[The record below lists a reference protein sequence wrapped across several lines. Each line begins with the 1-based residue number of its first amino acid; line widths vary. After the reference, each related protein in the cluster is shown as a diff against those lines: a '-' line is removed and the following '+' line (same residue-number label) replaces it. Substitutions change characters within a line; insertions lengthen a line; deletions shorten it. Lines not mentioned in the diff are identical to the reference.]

1 MRGGMIMRAAIVLI
15 FTLSISSCG
24 ISGAGGSFPGGPEES
39 AQVTLQQ
46 LARYYRQV
54 SHGLI
59 RRSPQIPRGARR
71 GLTFTWDPYDKRRVL
86 APFWITPDAIQDL
99 FWFDADRFV
108 RESGTPDFVSAST
121 QFYTERPF
129 DERKQHYVRPY
140 RCPASWG
147 SLFYPPIKHL
157 SHPLP
162 FYHRGFSGEF
172 DPRVASSVYFDP
184 QFQLKL
190 DRETGTELTY
200 GNRVRALFNG
210 SVSFPEKLRLAR
222 EARSFL
228 YVAVMAMVADSS
240 GQQLIRVMVDRKRAG
255 VDVRLITDDFYTF
268 SISYY
273 AAGVLEREGIP
284 VAYVKDKR
292 LNEMDRMF
300 HNKFWIRDG
309 EEAILGGM
317 NVLDYENDSDG
328 FNFLNRDTDLLIRG
342 PAVTSLLQRY
352 IAVWKR
358 YDRED
363 RPIVVGEST
372 LVRRIAEERASGVRG
387 SENYARWLSDPATRM
402 HGICRTAVQ
411 GDNAEPQ
418 KIVTLLQRYL
428 EGAQHSFYITSPEI
442 EYDPSRFPPASIDSL
457 ADVLRNKARNPEF
470 YSAYIT
476 NGCDG
481 GLGESSAFLRSRV
494 KDSQLVGESL
504 WEDMLTPII
513 DREGRDVNQRVRAVM
528 KPLIDSGV
536 HGFQYFNYIHAK
548 VFYFDR
554 LLVGIGSWNFDSYSA
569 DNNHES
575 VVFCLDDSLRVQVEH
590 QMVLDMVNSVPI
602 VYAASGGDGRL

>member
-1 MRGGMIMRAAIVLI
+1 MRAAIILI
-15 FTLSISSCG
+15 FSLAISSCG
-24 ISGAGGSFPGGPEES
+24 FSGAGGSFPGGPDES

-46 LARYYRQV
+46 LARYYRKA
-54 SHGLI
+54 SDGLI
-59 RRSPQIPRGARR
+59 RLSPETPRAARR
-71 GLTFTWDPYDKRRVL
+71 GLTFRWDPYDKRRVL
-86 APFWITPDAIQDL
+86 APFWIGPEAVQDL
-99 FWFDADRFV
+99 FRFDAERFV
-108 RESGTPDFVSAST
+108 HESGKPDFVSASN
-121 QFYTERPF
+121 QFYSQRPF
-129 DERKQHYVRPY
+129 DEMKQHYVRPY
-140 RCPASWG
+140 RCPVAWG
-147 SLFYPPIKHL
+147 SLFFPPIKQL
-157 SHPLP
+157 SQPLP
-162 FYHRGFSGEF
+162 FYHREFSQEF
-172 DPRVASSVYFDP
+172 DPRAVSSVYFDP
-184 QFQLKL
+184 QFQMAL
-190 DRETGTELTY
+190 DRETQTELTY

-210 SVSFPEKLRLAR
+210 SVSYPEKLRLAGETR
-222 EARSFL
+222 KFL
-228 YVAVMAMVADSS
+228 YVAVMAMVADST
-240 GQQLIRVMVDRKRAG
+240 GQQLIRVMVNRKRAG

-300 HNKFWIRDG
+300 HNKIWIRDG

-342 PAVTSLLQRY
+342 PAVTSLLERY
-352 IAVWKR
+352 VALWKR
-358 YDRED
+358 YDREN
-363 RPIVVGEST
+363 RPIAVGEST
-372 LVRRIAEERASGVRG
+372 LVRNLAEERASGVRG

-418 KIVTLLQRYL
+418 KIVTLLKRYL
-428 EGAQHSFYITSPEI
+428 EGAQHSFYLTSPEI
-442 EYDPSRFPPASIDSL
+442 EYDPLRSPRASIDDL
-457 ADVLRNKARNPEF
+457 ADALSSKARNPEF
-470 YSAYIT
+470 YAAYIT

-481 GLGESSAFLRSRV
+481 GLGESSAFLRNRV

-504 WEDMLTPII
+504 WEDMLTPMI
-513 DREGRDVNQRVRAVM
+513 DREGRDVNRRVRATM
-528 KPLIDSGV
+528 RPLVASGV

-548 VFYFDR
+548 EFYFDR

-575 VVFCLDDSLRVQVEH
+575 AIFCLDDSLRLQIEH
-590 QMVLDMVNSVPI
+590 QMVLDMVNSVPV
-602 VYAASGGDGRL
+602 VYASGREGRSDSAP